1 MEKIAIIGA
10 GAVGAFYGS
19 KLAQAGKTIFFQS
32 RTLAQEKVR
41 QLKIFSVW
49 GDFTIK
55 PNIFPDTNDMNPVD
69 LIIISNKIIAP
80 LKDVENYKKSLQKI
94 SHKKTVF
101 LVLQNGIN
109 IEEYLSEYFPD
120 NPILGGLAF
129 TCINREKKGVIRHLD
144 YGLVKIGSLRS
155 KHNSIAKDV
164 VNLMLSAGIQSE
176 YSPNLRKARYEKLL
190 WNVPF
195 NSLSVVLSLL
205 TDKLVGF
212 TESRKLA
219 YDLMKEV
226 QKLAKKEKISIKESD
241 IQSMLD
247 KTEKMKPYHT
257 SMYLDF
263 LQKKNMES
271 DAILGELL
279 KIARKY
285 KTEIPKIETM
295 YLLLKSLEQRNLGK

>member
-1 MEKIAIIGA
+1 MDKIAIFGA

-19 KLAQAGKTIFFQS
+19 KLAQSGKTVFFQS
-32 RTLAQEKVR
+32 KTLAQEKVR
-41 QLKIFSVW
+41 QLKILSVW

-55 PNIFPDTNDMNPVD
+55 ANVYPDTTQMDPVD
-69 LIIISNKIIAP
+69 LIIISNKIISP
-80 LKDVENYKKSLQKI
+80 LEDVQNYKTSLQKI
-94 SHKKTVF
+94 SHKKTIF

-109 IEEYLSEYFPD
+109 IEEYLSQYFPD

-144 YGLVKIGSLRS
+144 YGLVKIGALHS
-155 KHNSIAKDV
+155 KHNSVAKEI

-176 YSPNLRKARYEKLL
+176 FAPKLRKARYEKLL

-212 TESRKLA
+212 SESRKLA
-219 YDLMKEV
+219 YELMKEV
-226 QKLAKKEKISIKESD
+226 QLLAKKEKISIQEAD

-263 LQKKNMES
+263 LHKKPMES

-279 KIARKY
+279 KIGKKH
-285 KTEIPKIETM
+285 KTELPKIETM
-295 YLLLKSLEQRNLGK
+295 YLLLKSLEHKNASK